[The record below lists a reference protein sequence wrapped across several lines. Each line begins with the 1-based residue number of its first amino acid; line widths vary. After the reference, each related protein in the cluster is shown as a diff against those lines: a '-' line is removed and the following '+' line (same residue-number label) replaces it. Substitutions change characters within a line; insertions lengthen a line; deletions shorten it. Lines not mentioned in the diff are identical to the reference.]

1 MPSYQIYKMEKET
14 SLIPKDLAKILEEI
28 KIDESDSEVLKQKI
42 QNLIKRHKNVNLE
55 TIKKENIFKIEF
67 DYELEL
73 AGEQKVWIPQKLLLM
88 KSKNY
93 LLIGKS
99 EGNLRH
105 LIEYYFRDSIK
116 ITHVFFKDKELWKIW
131 KQLKKSSEREG
142 IPYLLHRIILEK
154 TYLDS
159 CPITEINIHTKNVED
174 IDRIFDLITDAKRV
188 KVITVKLQLPF
199 EEKKKWITLRI
210 DHKGAILIYGNQPDN
225 ILMRIKELVTD
236 SL

>member
-1 MPSYQIYKMEKET
+1 MPSYQIYKMEKEI
-14 SLIPKDLAKILEEI
+14 SLVPNDFVKILEEI
-28 KIDESDSEVLKQKI
+28 KIDENDSEVLKQKI
-42 QNLIKRHKNVNLE
+42 QNLINRHKNVNLE
-55 TIKKENIFKIEF
+55 TIKKENILKINF

-116 ITHVFFKDKELWKIW
+116 ITRVFFKDKELWKIW
-131 KQLKKSSEREG
+131 RLLKKSSERKG
-142 IPYLLHRIILEK
+142 ISYLLHRIILEK
-154 TYLDS
+154 TFLDS
-159 CPITEINIHTKNVED
+159 SPIAEINIHSKNVED
-174 IDRIFDLITDAKRV
+174 IDRLSDLITNAKRI
-188 KVITVKLQLPF
+188 KVITVKLQLSF

-210 DHKGAILIYGNQPDN
+210 DHKGNILIYGKQPEN
-225 ILMRIKELVTD
+225 ILMQIKELVTD

>member
-1 MPSYQIYKMEKET
+1 MPSYQIYKMENEV
-14 SLIPKDLAKILEEI
+14 SLVPNNFVHILEEVR
-28 KIDESDSEVLKQKI
+28 IDESDSEVLKQKI
-42 QNLIKRHKNVNLE
+42 QNLINRHKNIHLE
-55 TIKKENIFKIEF
+55 TIKKENILKIKF

-73 AGEQKVWIPQKLLLM
+73 AGEQKVWIPQKFLMM

-105 LIEYYFRDSIK
+105 LIEYYFRDLIR
-116 ITHVFFKDKELWKIW
+116 ITRVFFKNKELWKVW
-131 KQLKKSSEREG
+131 KLLKDSSDKEG
-142 IPYLLHRIILEK
+142 ISYLLHRIILEK

-159 CPITEINIHTKNVED
+159 SMITEINIHSKNVED
-174 IDRIFDLITDAKRV
+174 IDRLSDLITNAKRI
-188 KVITVKLQLPF
+188 KVITVKLQLLY

-210 DHKGAILIYGNQPDN
+210 DHKGNILIYGRQPEN
-225 ILMRIKELVTD
+225 ILMQIKELITN